1 MPWKD
6 KDRDR
11 REKRARSKRLWAAT
25 PQWKR
30 TEGLVA
36 VMLRRRGV
44 PCHRIGQVRS
54 PFDVLTA
61 GGLRCEVKAASFKRN
76 RKAWVVSIQRNGRL
90 DESEVDFYVLALSI
104 GGLFHRAKHK
114 KLYLVIEGPIR
125 RKQIVIT
132 LHRLLTQWE
141 NNVGA
146 WSLIHRAERRAKEHS
161 AGIL

>member
-6 KDRDR
+6 KDRDC
-11 REKRARSKRLWAAT
+11 REKRARNKRLWAGT

-36 VMLRRRGV
+36 VMLRRRGIG
-44 PCHRIGQVRS
+44 CHRVGKVRS

-61 GGLRCEVKAASFKRN
+61 GGIRCEVKAASFRRS
-76 RKAWVVSIQRNGRL
+76 RKAWVVSIQRQGKL
-90 DESEVDFYVLALSI
+90 DESQVDFYVVALSV

-114 KLYLVIEGPIR
+114 KVYLVIDSPIR

-132 LHRLLTQWE
+132 LHRLLTQWK

-146 WSLIHRAERRAKEHS
+146 WSLIQRAEQRIKKT
-161 AGIL
+161 